1 MLFLLATPEYNNVKS
16 NTTKV
21 KVHLRSGVA
30 EILEQH
36 RDLMGKIDNNIV
48 EIETNFENKL
58 EKIWFVLQDAVFIV
72 SNQKSNSG
80 NSAFENNGTGVYIYA
95 KRVKEINS
103 SISMDELLKQYE
115 QKKSLYEIEKQKL
128 IDQNIEISDSTKN
141 SNLVVIKEEVDFFEK
156 VISVVKEFKNS

>member
-1 MLFLLATPEYNNVKS
+1 MLFLLATPEYNNVQS

-72 SNQKSNSG
+72 SNQKTADST
-80 NSAFENNGTGVYIYA
+80 SAFENIGTGVYIYA

-103 SISMDELLKQYE
+103 SVSLEELSKQYE
-115 QKKSLYEIEKQKL
+115 QKSNLYDVEKQKL
-128 IDQNIEISDSTKN
+128 LDQNIDINDQTKN
-141 SNLVVIKEEVDFFEK
+141 SNLLIINEEVEFLRK
-156 VISVVKEFKNS
+156 VISVVKEFKG